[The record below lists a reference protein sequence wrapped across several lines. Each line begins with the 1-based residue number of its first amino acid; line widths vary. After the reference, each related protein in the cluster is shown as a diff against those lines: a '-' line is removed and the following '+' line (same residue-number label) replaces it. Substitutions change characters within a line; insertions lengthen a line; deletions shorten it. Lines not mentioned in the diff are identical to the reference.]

1 MLLSVFDLLSPGP
14 LLSLRSLAWI
24 DFFFPLISRSTLKA
38 SPLVSDS
45 ASFEAFLSPHASALS
60 GFSSSAVGISRLGLI
75 LLVLDYT
82 LVGFIPL
89 LQSFVR
95 PEVSLF
101 VISFTH
107 PDLLILPRGF
117 GHLEPPL
124 SIPGSTCLGFFAPAL
139 DFAVFDFMIF
149 LQSFL
154 QVDTFAFVVDPAC
167 FDSTSSVRS
176 WT

>member
-1 MLLSVFDLLSPGP
+1 MLLSVFDLLSPGS

-24 DFFFPLISRSTLKA
+24 DFFFLLISRSTLKA

-45 ASFEAFLSPHASALS
+45 ASFEALLSPHAPALS
-60 GFSSSAVGISRLGLI
+60 GFSSSAVGISCLGLI
-75 LLVLDYT
+75 LFVLDYALT
-82 LVGFIPL
+82 GFIPP

-95 PEVSLF
+95 PEVLLF

-124 SIPGSTCLGFFAPAL
+124 STPSSTCLGFFAPAL
-139 DFAVFDFMIF
+139 DFAVFDFTIF

-154 QVDTFAFVVDPAC
+154 QVDAFALVVDSAC
-167 FDSTSSVRS
+167 FESTSSLRS
-176 WT
+176 WA